1 VNPIFW
7 NVFFLKKSECQW
19 GTSRYEQNIYQN
31 QRRIEMG
38 CGSYSPKELFQ
49 VLTMFFAVAEGD
61 ISRVTGS
68 IFTPSARGH

>member
-38 CGSYSPKELFQ
+38 CGNKQPPVQRVVLMSPL
-49 VLTMFFAVAEGD
+49 
-61 ISRVTGS
+61 
-68 IFTPSARGH
+68 